1 MGSTEVFILAG
12 ALAGGFINGLTGFG
26 TGLTALTFWLVV
38 VPPIIAAPLVAICS
52 VIGQL
57 QTLPSIWHAIIWR
70 RVLPFIIG
78 GLVGVPIGTLLLPM
92 VSVQMVKLLVGGFL
106 IVISSLL
113 LMQRSAPKIT
123 WGGQPVDG
131 FVGFLGGILGGLI
144 GLSGVPPTLWASL
157 KGWSKHE
164 KRAVFQTFNLSIL
177 LFAAASMA
185 YSGFLTAEVGRY
197 TLIALPGT
205 LLGVWLGRK
214 TYNHLSDERFQ
225 KIVLGL
231 LLLAGISTIASV
243 ILAS

>member
-1 MGSTEVFILAG
+1 MGSTEIFILAG

-38 VPPIIAAPLVAICS
+38 VQPVVAGPLVAICS
-52 VIGQL
+52 VIGQV
-57 QTLPSIWHAIIWR
+57 QTLPAIWHAIVWR

-78 GLVGVPIGTLLLPM
+78 GLIGVPIGTVILPL
-92 VSVQMVKLLVGGFL
+92 VSVTIIKLLVGGFL

-113 LMQRSAPKIT
+113 LLQRSTPKIV
-123 WGGQPVDG
+123 WDG
-131 FVGFLGGILGGLI
+131 HIADGSVGFLGGVLGGLI

-164 KRAVFQTFNLSIL
+164 KRAVFQTFNLAIL
-177 LFAAASMA
+177 LFASASMA
-185 YSGFLTAEVGRY
+185 YSGFMTVEVGRL

-205 LLGVWLGRK
+205 LVGVWLGRK
-214 TYNHLSDERFQ
+214 TYNHLSDDRFQ

-243 ILAS
+243 ILTP